1 MSELTALLCEIL
13 RAEYAQWM
21 RYTYLSALR
30 FGPFADALIEH
41 FEEHYNDELEHASV
55 VRRWIVDLGGVPPT
69 DMSPVEPFNG
79 PLDDAL
85 QWLLE
90 AEIDGIN
97 KYQLANALADGITGL
112 QNDIGEILSQEHE
125 HVSDLMK
132 WIQPTFGADEDDPV
146 IIVLAASY
154 KKFAADTKV
163 FRRYANIK
171 KHADDVK
178 DYLKETLQMAWDKL
192 EDSYT
197 PSTARQYVLKD
208 TQKMIEGLWERH
220 QAGEDV
226 RSALQF
232 YVNLYKTVES
242 RNEQQW
248 EAMHNWVWPDYQEWL
263 TSDTKPEEQQKVE
276 KVPFTQLMEQHVGPE
291 LTKPAQ
297 PKVDIQKQ
305 VQPSLGQQPTQ
316 QNPHQQKIDML
327 KKMVEFPSRGE
338 EPQETRRPIEQA
350 GTIFVYDAGKSRTGK
365 EPTIEVGTG
374 DRVKNMTLS
383 GEGIPDAGRPGRA
396 KFTEGVIEEVTP
408 DGLLLVNTGSGKQE
422 WNPDVDLI
430 EIDAREREK
439 ILSKQP
445 SGESHG

>member
-21 RYTYLSALR
+21 RYAYLSALR

-41 FEEHYNDELEHASV
+41 FEEHYDDELEHASV

-69 DMSPVEPFNG
+69 DMSPVEPYNG
-79 PLDDAL
+79 SLEGAL
-85 QWLLE
+85 EWLLE

-97 KYQLANALADGITGL
+97 KYQLANALADGIAGL
-112 QNDIGEILSQEHE
+112 QNDIGEILSEEHE

-132 WIQPTFGADEDDPV
+132 WTQNSFGNVESDDPV

-154 KKFAADTKV
+154 KKFASDFRS

-171 KHADDVK
+171 KRADNVR
-178 DYLKETLQMAWDKL
+178 DYLKEVLQMAWYKFEYD
-192 EDSYT
+192 YT
-197 PSTARQYVLKD
+197 PEKAQQYVLED
-208 TQKMIEGLWERH
+208 TQKMVENLWERH
-220 QAGEDV
+220 KSGEDV

-232 YVNLYKTVES
+232 YVNLYKTVQS
-242 RNEQQW
+242 RNPQQW
-248 EAMHNWVWPDYQEWL
+248 EAMHAWVWPDYQEWL
-263 TSDTKPEEQQKVE
+263 ASDAKQEIKTEDE
-276 KVPFTQLMEQHVGPE
+276 KVPFSQLMEQHVEPE
-291 LTKPAQ
+291 LKKPTQ
-297 PKVDIQKQ
+297 PKVDIPKQ
-305 VQPSLGQQPTQ
+305 VQPALGQPI
-316 QNPHQQKIDML
+316 PKQQKIDML
-327 KKMVEFPSRGE
+327 KKMVEFPGRGE
-338 EPQETRRPIEQA
+338 ETRRPIEQA

-365 EPTIEVGTG
+365 EPTIEVSAG

-383 GEGIPDAGRPGRA
+383 GEGIPETGRPGRA
-396 KFTEGVIEEVTP
+396 KYTEGVIEEITP

-445 SGESHG
+445 